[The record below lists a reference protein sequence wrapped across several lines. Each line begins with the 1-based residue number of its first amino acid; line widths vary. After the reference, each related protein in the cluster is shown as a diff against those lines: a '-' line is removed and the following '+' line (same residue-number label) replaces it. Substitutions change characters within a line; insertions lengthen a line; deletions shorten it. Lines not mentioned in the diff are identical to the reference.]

1 MNIDTVSSPT
11 DLSSI
16 TATQTETPAGFS
28 QPRSEEE
35 LQAHIDAMRAFFNT
49 GATLDVSFRLQQL
62 TRLKAWL
69 KLHEG
74 RVLDALEKDLGKAPF
89 EGYACELGLVYDEIN
104 LAKRHLRKWA
114 RPYSVATPLAH
125 FPATSKVY
133 PTPFGVAAI
142 LAPWNY
148 PINLSLIPLVDAI
161 AAGNCV
167 LLKPSRTSAVTSQL
181 LVDLCTEL
189 FDPRYI
195 SCVHGSQVNDW
206 LLKVN
211 VDKMFFTGSPNVGKE
226 IMSACAQNL
235 TDVTLELGGKSPCIV
250 DAFANIPRAAE
261 RIAWGKCLNSGQ
273 TCVAPDYLL
282 VHESVADELV
292 WELNKAFKK
301 YFGTNIL
308 TNPEFPHMINK
319 HHFERVS
326 NLIDNHG
333 ETARIAVGGG
343 RDEATL
349 KIEPTV
355 MTGVTLDDPIM
366 SEEIFGPVLPLI
378 TWRKVDEAI
387 RVTEHFGHPLACYIF
402 SDDKLF
408 QDYIVNRLPFGGA
421 TINDT
426 VIHLANNHMGF
437 GGFGQSGIGAYHGK
451 VGFDCFTHYKSTMK
465 KTSLIEIPIR
475 TAPYAGKLPI
485 LKLFMR

>member
-1 MNIDTVSSPT
+1 MNTDTVSSPT

-35 LQAHIDAMRAFFNT
+35 LQAHIDAMRAFFDT

-114 RPYSVATPLAH
+114 RPYSVPTPLAH

-308 TNPEFPHMINK
+308 ANPEFPHMINK
-319 HHFERVS
+319 HHFDRVCG
-326 NLIDNHG
+326 LIDNHG

-366 SEEIFGPVLPLI
+366 GEEIFGPVLPLI

-387 RVTEHFGHPLACYIF
+387 QVTEHFGHPLACYIF

-465 KTSLIEIPIR
+465 KTPLIEIPIR

-485 LKLFMR
+485 LKLFMH

>member
-1 MNIDTVSSPT
+1 MNTDTVSSPT

-35 LQAHIDAMRAFFNT
+35 LQAHIDAMRAFFDT

-114 RPYSVATPLAH
+114 RPYSVPTPLAH

-308 TNPEFPHMINK
+308 ANPEFPHMINK
-319 HHFERVS
+319 HHFDRVCG
-326 NLIDNHG
+326 LIDNHG

-366 SEEIFGPVLPLI
+366 GEEIFGPVLPLI
-378 TWRKVDEAI
+378 TWRKVNEAI
-387 RVTEHFGHPLACYIF
+387 QVTEHFGHPLACYIF

-465 KTSLIEIPIR
+465 KTPLIEIPIR

-485 LKLFMR
+485 LKLFMH